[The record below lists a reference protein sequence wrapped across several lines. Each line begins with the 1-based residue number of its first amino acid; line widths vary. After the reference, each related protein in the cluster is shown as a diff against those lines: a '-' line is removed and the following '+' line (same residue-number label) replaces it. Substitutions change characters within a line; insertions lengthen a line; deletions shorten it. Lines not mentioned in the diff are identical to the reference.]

1 MVGNPIMQA
10 PLNLPAHH
18 ATVRP
23 ADKLEGI
30 AFQFCKIAT
39 VSLLAGRYT
48 LPVAA
53 GLCAVLYV
61 VAYAK
66 GKRDSRCVLRYP
78 LVIAAVWGAV
88 TVAWIAFAVS
98 PALQEMVRRPF
109 GR

>member
-1 MVGNPIMQA
+1 MEAPINPQVPIA
-10 PLNLPAHH
+10 SSNP
-18 ATVRP
+18 P

-39 VSLLAGRYT
+39 VSLIAGRFT

-61 VAYAK
+61 VAYVK

-78 LVIAAVWGAV
+78 LVIAGVWGAV
-88 TVAWIAFAVS
+88 TVAWIALAVS
-98 PALQEMVRRPF
+98 PALQEFLRRPF
-109 GR
+109 SR